1 MLKSSL
7 FRTGRWIAVLG
18 SFAAAAGC
26 DTPFGL
32 RESNGVSADA
42 RNQQVIVTNN
52 SASPIFTFVIGRI
65 IETRTDYILCVDAAR
80 CPPIQTGGSRV
91 YPYETLMREP
101 GEREVVVRWWHA
113 VPDGS
118 GGLRAGNLG
127 SLIVPLY

>member
-1 MLKSSL
+1 MLKSGS
-7 FRTGRWIAVLG
+7 FRAGRWIAVLG
-18 SFAAAAGC
+18 SFAAAAAC

-32 RESNGVSADA
+32 RELNGVSADA

-65 IETRTDYILCVDAAR
+65 IEMRTDYIPCVDAAQ
-80 CPPIQTGGSRV
+80 CPPIQSGGSRV
-91 YPYETLMREP
+91 YPFETLMREP

-118 GGLRAGNLG
+118 GGVRPGDFG